1 MQRNKRLISK
11 LLGIISDERLRE
23 TTVVRDNKSVSIQS
37 ESDKGRV
44 INSAPFRR
52 LQQKAQVFPLDNN
65 AAVRTRLT
73 HSLEVAQIGRYL
85 AQTIISKL
93 DLSRSCSDKAEALIN
108 FVEASCLLHD
118 IGNPPFGHLGESA
131 IREWFTRDSSSSEFA
146 FFDGNAQGLR
156 IISFLNG
163 KDEFGLNLTAT
174 LLLSTI
180 KYPWDFN
187 KNITG
192 NKNKSGIFPS
202 NYELYQSACR
212 KLNWQTGTIFPLT
225 YIMDAA
231 DDIAYSI
238 SDIEDGIEKRIVSKA
253 DLETLGVEIGA
264 NEHLDDFIN
273 FKTDYIRGAVSCAA
287 DSFVNNLELILNG
300 TTEKIDLIP
309 KNTPY
314 GKKMGEIKN
323 FARKFI
329 YTDLDVQKIE
339 IAGRTVISGL
349 LQQFAPLMNMSEE
362 NFKAIRKRSA
372 KNMDF
377 EQRLF
382 NFLPE
387 KYVKKYESQCGKSIS
402 EATLRRHLVVDFISG
417 MTDDFAL
424 SLYRSFSGIDIK

>member
-1 MQRNKRLISK
+1 MQKSKRLINK
-11 LLGIISDERLRE
+11 LLSIISDERLRE
-23 TTVVRDNKSVSIQS
+23 TTVVRDDQSVSIQS

-93 DLSRSCSDKAEALIN
+93 NLSKSCPDKAEALIN

-131 IREWFTRDSSSSEFA
+131 IREWFGKENSEFSC
-146 FFDGNAQGLR
+146 FDGNAQGLR
-156 IISFLNG
+156 LISFLNG

-180 KYPWDFN
+180 KYPWDFK
-187 KNITG
+187 KNITE

-202 NYELYQSACR
+202 NYELYQKACS
-212 KLNWQTGTIFPLT
+212 KLSWQVGTIFPLT

-253 DLETLGVEIGA
+253 DLETLGVKMGA
-264 NEHLDDFIN
+264 NEHLDDFIY

-287 DSFVNNLELILNG
+287 DSFVNNLEQILNG
-300 TTEKIDLIP
+300 TTEKVDLIP
-309 KNTPY
+309 KETPY
-314 GKKMGEIKN
+314 GKKMGEIKS

-349 LQQFAPLMNMSEE
+349 LQQFAPLMTMSEE
-362 NFKAIRKRSA
+362 NFKAIRNRTA

-382 NFLPE
+382 NFLPD